1 MLHWAQNN
9 IQPHHREIIVW
20 SDKCPSQ
27 NRNFIMVMAYVWILR
42 GHTHLEVDACHA
54 LIYRERKKAVG
65 SQIMTPWDW
74 QQLARM
80 SSANIINMQSED
92 FVNFETLY
100 NSTTSPFMTRKKNEA
115 GEDVCISKMIHI
127 QIRQKEPDIL
137 FYKYDFSEREFH
149 RVSLIRT
156 GRRVQ
161 QVNELPQLFPEG
173 THPISSKKY
182 QHLQKLLPWIPKE
195 FHTFYKN
202 LRQNSERQES
212 EESE

>member
-1 MLHWAQNN
+1 
-9 IQPHHREIIVW
+9 
-20 SDKCPSQ
+20 
-27 NRNFIMVMAYVWILR
+27 
-42 GHTHLEVDACHA
+42 
-54 LIYRERKKAVG
+54 
-65 SQIMTPWDW
+65 MTPWDW

-80 SSANIINMQSED
+80 SSANNPFSIINMQSED
-92 FVNFETLY
+92 FVNFKTLY

-137 FYKYDFSEREFH
+137 FYKYDFSESEFH

-195 FHTFYKN
+195 FHTLYKN
-202 LRQNSERQES
+202 LRQI
-212 EESE
+212 